1 MKKPS
6 KMFWEQ
12 TDKMRQVA
20 KEHAR
25 GPEFFRPYW
34 ETKKGHW
41 ELIYPDFDDIK
52 GWNCYLT
59 VKCLDC
65 GHEFMRKAGF
75 WLVINN
81 GCGCDNCNRTESI
94 DRSVKLLE
102 SKGFDVLD
110 TSTTE
115 KGTRIYKIK
124 CRKCGENF
132 RKKRSNFSGWLA
144 HGAKCPICLGKS
156 FPPDVMKIRK
166 LHNKFGIT
174 YKELSERAHYAYAFV
189 MDIARGVKGADET
202 VKLLADVAEEM
213 AKEKSKDDDLD

>member
-1 MKKPS
+1 MEFFSEPLGQWS
-6 KMFWEQ
+6 
-12 TDKMRQVA
+12 

-75 WLVINN
+75 WLVFNN

-94 DRSVKLLE
+94 DRNVKLLE

-110 TSTTE
+110 ASTTE

-132 RKKRSNFSGWLA
+132 RKKRSDFSNWLA
-144 HGAKCPICLGKS
+144 HGTECPICLGKS
-156 FPPDVMKIRK
+156 LPPDVFKIRK
-166 LHNKFGIT
+166 LHNKFGLT
-174 YKELSERAHYAYAFV
+174 YRELSERAHYAYGFV
-189 MDIARGVKGADET
+189 MDVARGAKGADET
-202 VKLLADVAEEM
+202 VKRLADIALEM
-213 AKEKSKDDDLD
+213 AKEKKQG